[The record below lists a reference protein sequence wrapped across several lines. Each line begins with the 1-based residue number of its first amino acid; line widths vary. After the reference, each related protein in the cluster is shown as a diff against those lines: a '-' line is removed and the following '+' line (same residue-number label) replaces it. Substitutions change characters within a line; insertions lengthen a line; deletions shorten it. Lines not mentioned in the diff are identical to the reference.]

1 MGFSTFNKYL
11 KEKRIEKGLS
21 IRKLAEM
28 TNVSAMYISEL
39 ERGKRDKP
47 SPEILNRLAKG
58 LDEPHEGFMVAA
70 GYIEP
75 NEYVRIK
82 NEREDIEYSLAEQE
96 QEQEKP
102 IYLDYLGSNRTFIYQ
117 DKVFT
122 KEEKAKLESFIK
134 MFLMD

>member
-11 KEKRIEKGLS
+11 KEKRIEKGIS
-21 IRKLAEM
+21 IRKLAEI

-58 LDEPHEGFMVAA
+58 LDEPHEDFMVAA
-70 GYIEP
+70 GYIDP
-75 NEYVRIK
+75 DEYVRRK

-96 QEQEKP
+96 QEKP
-102 IYLDYLGSNRTFIYQ
+102 IYLDDLGSNRTFIYQ

>member
-58 LDEPHEGFMVAA
+58 LDEPHEDFMVAA
-70 GYIEP
+70 GYIDAFD
-75 NEYVRIK
+75 YMRVK
-82 NEREDIEYSLAEQE
+82 NEREDIEWSLAEQE
-96 QEQEKP
+96 QESF
-102 IYLDYLGSNRTFIYQ
+102 YLDFLLDSNHLLYFQ
-117 DKVFT
+117 DRLLT
-122 KEEKAKLESFIK
+122 KEEKTKLKSIIEI
-134 MFLMD
+134 FLKD

>member
-21 IRKLAEM
+21 IRKLAE
-28 TNVSAMYISEL
+28 TSNVSAMYISEL

-47 SPEILNRLAKG
+47 SPEILNKLAKG
-58 LDEPHEGFMVAA
+58 LDEPHEDFMVAA

-82 NEREDIEYSLAEQE
+82 NEREDIEYSLAEQV
-96 QEQEKP
+96 QEKP